1 MNDTPIVS
9 APESPRRRT
18 LLSARAFIVLAVAV
32 ALVAGTYLRIRGWSS
47 KPTVAVVGDSIT
59 LFSGTDISTAL
70 GNGYDADIHAGIGR
84 RIDEMLPTLEA
95 VARAHPF
102 AVAIN
107 LGSND
112 ALQARTHPDWR
123 TGVDRMLALL
133 TPGRC
138 VLLTTINV
146 RLPGPGS
153 TSIVANNINT
163 ALDEAARAHT
173 NFHVVDWNAALRG
186 KEATLLTVDQIH
198 PSPAGQLTLAA
209 LTRTALVEH
218 CHK

>member
-1 MNDTPIVS
+1 
-9 APESPRRRT
+9 
-18 LLSARAFIVLAVAV
+18 
-32 ALVAGTYLRIRGWSS
+32 LVAGAYLTIRDRSS

-59 LFSGTDISTAL
+59 FFSGADISAAL
-70 GNGYDADIHAGIGR
+70 GRGYDADIHAGIGR
-84 RIDEMLPTLEA
+84 RIDEMLPTLET

-123 TGVDRMLALL
+123 TGFDRMLALL
-133 TPGRC
+133 TAQRC
-138 VLLTTINV
+138 VLITTINA
-146 RLPGPGS
+146 RLPGSTS
-153 TSIVANNINT
+153 TSIVADNINT
-163 ALDEAARAHT
+163 ALAEAVRAHS
-173 NFHVVDWNAALRG
+173 NLHVVDWNAALRG

-209 LTRTALVEH
+209 LTRTALIRG
-218 CHK
+218 CSLPR